1 MYDYGKHYLH
11 MRTGLPTDLTESFTI
26 HVIFSHVVLQF
37 VFLYHLDTLTTLHK
51 PPVGMIQLH
60 VPVPGLGRPDLPHIG
75 TAAVQME

>member
-1 MYDYGKHYLH
+1 MGA
-11 MRTGLPTDLTESFTI
+11 RLPTDLTESFTI